1 MSEKPFWEG
10 KTYKEMAGL
19 HVKVTW
25 KNGTIVTGVLDDTGD
40 IDLGDN
46 RSLYMSRGYDSSCDF
61 EPIDNIQSIELL
73 DDPEYERIDNIENVQ
88 VGDIA
93 CTTEGNH
100 FRVID
105 LKPDPLGDMLLR
117 IRISEIDGEYCIDS
131 DDFAYALRRKPKL
144 PDHDGLWWDKD
155 NALWSVAMSVLDNS
169 KLIALLIGDPESP
182 VTGSVWSDLNSKH
195 VTTQAPFRPAKV
207 VEAYMDGAERQPTNE
222 EIEAGAKAFYEALKP
237 DSYPQWD
244 SDCALRAEY
253 YDAMRLA
260 VKAMQGKAAE
270 E

>member
-10 KTYKEMAGL
+10 KTCKEMAGL
-19 HVKVTW
+19 HVKATW

-46 RSLYMSRGYDSSCDF
+46 RSLYTSRGYDSSCDF
-61 EPIDNIQSIELL
+61 EPTDNIQSIELL

-144 PDHDGLWWDKD
+144 PNHDGLWLDKD
-155 NALWSVAMSVLDNS
+155 DNTWTMR
-169 KLIALLIGDPESP
+169 D
-182 VTGSVWSDLNSKH
+182 GSVQVTCIGADDWCFTRAWFSPDSVQVLNA
-195 VTTQAPFRPAKV
+195 APFRPAKV
-207 VEAYMDGAERQPTNE
+207 VEA
-222 EIEAGAKAFYEALKP
+222 
-237 DSYPQWD
+237 
-244 SDCALRAEY
+244 
-253 YDAMRLA
+253 
-260 VKAMQGKAAE
+260 
-270 E
+270 